1 MDAGRQ
7 PVPPSP
13 GMDRDP
19 FATLEPSIGSLPQEC
34 IGGGTSRVITA
45 LRGSSEQG
53 KRSTAEKIAA
63 MPVVAISLEDVE
75 LISTIRTSL
84 LEADSGSE
92 DNNAID
98 LQVDLNADA
107 IHGLRTWS
115 TSSSG
120 TVEALEGFRQ
130 DGGFAH

>member
-45 LRGSSEQG
+45 LRDSPEQG
-53 KRSTAEKIAA
+53 ERRTTEETAA
-63 MPVVAISLEDVE
+63 MSVASIS
-75 LISTIRTSL
+75 
-84 LEADSGSE
+84 
-92 DNNAID
+92 
-98 LQVDLNADA
+98 
-107 IHGLRTWS
+107 
-115 TSSSG
+115 
-120 TVEALEGFRQ
+120 
-130 DGGFAH
+130 